1 MRMKDS
7 SFSCAFATLV
17 AARILLCGANLS
29 LAQTTPPD
37 IPFAPASDPSLKDP
51 DNPVKEFRI
60 DFARIEHAFPLSR
73 ADLMKVT
80 ADNLAAASQEQ
91 LDQIYARSTAGPI
104 PDGAY
109 SSNLFFP
116 PGMDFS
122 SRLGE
127 IVGGIKGRLADTGV
141 EAIEAMGRRLWK
153 GKVFHREQR
162 VLWNMVENLDVL
174 RGQIDDPMTVP
185 TTIIPRGGLLGRI
198 FPQDTVWL
206 LFPAKIYCGQSLI
219 DSRRESIILD
229 YNYADE
235 IDGYRNRPDAL
246 PGRGGLRI
254 RDEIR
259 MVRPGLYLGRA
270 YANRMFLLNVTLY
283 NPDVAQVES
292 PSFAA
297 GASVAE
303 DCWPGEQTRSTAI
316 R

>member
-1 MRMKDS
+1 MGDS
-7 SFSCAFATLV
+7 SYKYITGAFI
-17 AARILLCGANLS
+17 AAGICLCSAGPLP
-29 LAQTTPPD
+29 AQTTAPD
-37 IPFAPASDPSLKDP
+37 IPFAPNSDLSLHDP

-60 DFARIEHAFPLSR
+60 DFARVEHEFPLSR
-73 ADLMKVT
+73 SDLMKIT
-80 ADNLAAASQEQ
+80 PDNLAAASQEQ

-109 SSNLFFP
+109 LSNLFFP
-116 PGMDFS
+116 PGKDFG

-127 IVGGIKGRLADTGV
+127 IIGGISGRLADTGV
-141 EAIEAMGRRLWK
+141 EAIEAVGRRLWK

-174 RGQIDDPMTVP
+174 RGQIDDPATVP
-185 TTIIPRGGLLGRI
+185 TTTIPRGGLLGRI

-206 LFPAKIYCGQSLI
+206 LFPAKIYCGQNLV

-246 PGRGGLRI
+246 AGRGGLRI

-270 YANRMFLLNVTLY
+270 YANRMFLLNFTLY
-283 NPDVAQVES
+283 NPDVAQAES
-292 PSFAA
+292 PRFAA
-297 GASVAE
+297 GPAVVE
-303 DCWPGEQTRSTAI
+303 DCWPGEQTRSTAV